1 MIKVIPTRN
10 LAPCPI
16 CGSKVELRRNSGK
29 RFQIKC
35 TNPTCYV
42 RTAWLSKTL
51 TLCTWSEICARL
63 GYSYHDEK
71 GQKLLNDN
79 LQSPESIYRG
89 RNEREIQ

>member
-10 LAPCPI
+10 LARCPV
-16 CGSKVELRRNSGK
+16 CGSEVVLRRNSGK

-35 TNPTCYV
+35 TNPDCYV
-42 RTAWLSKTL
+42 RTAWLSKTF

-63 GYSYHDEK
+63 GYSLLDEE
-71 GQKLLNDN
+71 GQELLNRN
-79 LQSPESIYRG
+79 LQSNESIYRD